1 MLYGVIRLKIG
12 EENNMQTIIRNG
24 RVITPDG
31 IINGYV
37 LYEDGKIVE
46 IGAGECVPSADEMID
61 AQGRYVSPGFI
72 DIHTHGAGGAD
83 YMDGTVEAYL
93 TAARMSARHGA
104 TLVYPT
110 TLTSS
115 NEVLFD
121 TFDLYEQAVAANTE
135 GAAFGGLHLEGPYFN
150 PKQAGAQDP
159 RYLRNPKPEDY
170 LEILSR
176 SNNIARWSFSPE
188 LDGAPEFAAELSK
201 RGIIAAAGHTDAT
214 FEQCDEAYKNGC
226 SLITHF
232 YSCISTIIRKNS
244 YRTAGVME
252 YGYYQDGMAV
262 EIIADGH
269 HVPSSL
275 LHLIV
280 KVKGVDNVVLVTDS
294 MRGAG
299 MPEGPSIL
307 GGLADGQECIVENG
321 VAKLLDRSGFA
332 GSVCTTDRL
341 VRTMITIGGCSL
353 EQAVQMASLNPAR
366 VMGVADRKG
375 SLEAGK
381 DADIVIFG
389 DNVEVF
395 ATIVSGRKVYQK

>member
-1 MLYGVIRLKIG
+1 MK
-12 EENNMQTIIRNG
+12 TIIKNG
-24 RVITPDG
+24 RVITPEG
-31 IINGYV
+31 IIDGYV
-37 LYEDGKIVE
+37 LYEDGKITE
-46 IGAGECVPSADEMID
+46 TGTGDCMPQADEVID

-83 YMDGTVEAYL
+83 YMDGTLEAYL

-121 TFDLYEQAVAANTE
+121 TFDLYEKAVQANTE

-159 RYLRNPKPEDY
+159 RYLRNPQPEDY

-201 RGIIAAAGHTDAT
+201 RGIIAAVGHTDAT
-214 FEQCDEAYKNGC
+214 FEQCDEAFKNGC

-280 KVKGVDNVVLVTDS
+280 KVKGVNNVVLVTDS

-321 VAKLLDRSGFA
+321 VAKLLDGSGFA

>member
-1 MLYGVIRLKIG
+1 MK
-12 EENNMQTIIRNG
+12 TIIKNG
-24 RVITPDG
+24 RLITPDG
-31 IINGYV
+31 IIDGYI
-37 LYEDGKIVE
+37 LYEDGKIAK
-46 IGAGECVPSADEMID
+46 IGTGDSMPQADEVID

-83 YMDGTVEAYL
+83 YMDGTLEAYL

-159 RYLRNPKPEDY
+159 RYLRNPQPEDY

-176 SNNIARWSFSPE
+176 SDNIARWSFSPE

-332 GSVCTTDRL
+332 GSVCTADRL
-341 VRTMITIGGCSL
+341 VRTMITIGGCTL
-353 EQAVQMASLNPAR
+353 EQAVQMVSLNPAR

-375 SLEAGK
+375 SLEVGK

>member
-1 MLYGVIRLKIG
+1 MK
-12 EENNMQTIIRNG
+12 TIIKNG
-24 RVITPDG
+24 RLITPDG
-31 IINGYV
+31 IIDGYV
-37 LYEDGKIVE
+37 LYEDGKITE
-46 IGAGECVPSADEMID
+46 TGTGDCMPQADEVID

-159 RYLRNPKPEDY
+159 RYLRNPQPEDY

-176 SNNIARWSFSPE
+176 SDNIARWSFSPE

-332 GSVCTTDRL
+332 GSVCTADRL
-341 VRTMITIGGCSL
+341 VRTMITIGGCTL
-353 EQAVQMASLNPAR
+353 EQAVQMVSLNPAR

-375 SLEAGK
+375 SLEVGK

>member
-1 MLYGVIRLKIG
+1 MK
-12 EENNMQTIIRNG
+12 TIIKNG

-31 IINGYV
+31 IIDGYV
-37 LYEDGKIVE
+37 LYEDGKITE
-46 IGAGECVPSADEMID
+46 TGTGDCMPQADEVID

-93 TAARMSARHGA
+93 AAARMSARHGA
-104 TLVYPT
+104 TMVFPT

-159 RYLRNPKPEDY
+159 RYLRNPQPEDY

-321 VAKLLDRSGFA
+321 VAKLLDGSGFA

>member
-1 MLYGVIRLKIG
+1 MK
-12 EENNMQTIIRNG
+12 TIIKNG
-24 RVITPDG
+24 RLITPDG
-31 IINGYV
+31 IIDGYI
-37 LYEDGKIVE
+37 LYEDGKIAK
-46 IGAGECVPSADEMID
+46 IGTGDSIPQADEVID

-83 YMDGTVEAYL
+83 YMDGTLEAYL

-159 RYLRNPKPEDY
+159 RYLRNPQPEDY

-176 SNNIARWSFSPE
+176 SDNIARWSFSPE

-214 FEQCDEAYKNGC
+214 FEQCDEAFKNGC

-321 VAKLLDRSGFA
+321 VAKLLDGSGFA

-395 ATIVSGRKVYQK
+395 STIVSGRKVYQK

>member
-1 MLYGVIRLKIG
+1 MKTLI
-12 EENNMQTIIRNG
+12 TNG
-24 RVITPDG
+24 QIITPAG
-31 IINGYV
+31 TVGGWL
-37 LYEDGKIVE
+37 LYENGKILE
-46 IGAGECVPSADEMID
+46 IGTGECPSADETID
-61 AQGRYVSPGFI
+61 AEGRYVSPGFI

-93 TAARMSARHGA
+93 TAAKMSARHGA

-121 TFDLYEQAVAANTE
+121 TFDLYEEAVAANTE

-150 PKQAGAQDP
+150 PVQAGAQDP
-159 RYLRNPKPEDY
+159 RYLRNPQPEDY
-170 LEILSR
+170 MEILSR
-176 SNNIARWSFSPE
+176 SKNIARWSFSPE

-201 RGIIAAAGHTDAT
+201 RGIIASVGHTNAS
-214 FEQCDEAYKNGC
+214 FEQCDAAYKSGS

-232 YSCISTIIRKNS
+232 YSCISSITRNQG

-252 YGYYQDGMAV
+252 YGYYQDGMSV

-280 KVKGVDNVVLVTDS
+280 KVKGVDKVVLVTDS

-307 GGLADGQECIVENG
+307 GGLADGQECIIQNG
-321 VAKLLDRSGFA
+321 VARLMDLSGFA

-341 VRTMITIGGCSL
+341 VRTMISIGGVTL

-366 VMGVADRKG
+366 VMGVADMKG

-395 ATIVSGRKVYQK
+395 ATIVGGRKVYQA

>member
-1 MLYGVIRLKIG
+1 MKTLI
-12 EENNMQTIIRNG
+12 TNG
-24 RVITPDG
+24 QIITPAG
-31 IINGYV
+31 TVGGWL
-37 LYEDGKIVE
+37 LYENGKILE
-46 IGAGECVPSADEMID
+46 IGTGECPSADETID
-61 AQGRYVSPGFI
+61 AEGRYVSPGFI

-83 YMDGTVEAYL
+83 YMDGTIEAYL
-93 TAARMSARHGA
+93 TAAKMSASHGA

-121 TFDLYEQAVAANTE
+121 TFDLYEEAVAANTE

-150 PKQAGAQDP
+150 PVQAGAQDP
-159 RYLRNPKPEDY
+159 RYLRNPQPEDY
-170 LEILSR
+170 MEILSR
-176 SNNIARWSFSPE
+176 SKNIARWSFSPE

-201 RGIIAAAGHTDAT
+201 RGIIASVGHTNAS
-214 FEQCDEAYKNGC
+214 FEQCDAAYKSGS

-232 YSCISTIIRKNS
+232 YSCISSITRNQG

-252 YGYYQDGMAV
+252 YGYYQDGMSV

-280 KVKGVDNVVLVTDS
+280 KVKGVDKVVLVTDS

-307 GGLADGQECIVENG
+307 GGLADGQECIIQNG
-321 VAKLLDRSGFA
+321 VARLMDLSGFA

-341 VRTMITIGGCSL
+341 VRTMISIGGVTL

-366 VMGVADRKG
+366 VMGIADRKG

-395 ATIVSGRKVYQK
+395 ATIVGGRKVYQA

>member
-1 MLYGVIRLKIG
+1 MK
-12 EENNMQTIIRNG
+12 TIITNG

-31 IINGYV
+31 TIDGWV
-37 LYEDGKIVE
+37 LYEDGKILQ
-46 IGAGECVPSADEMID
+46 IGAGECSAEADETID

-83 YMDGTVEAYL
+83 YMDGTIEAYL
-93 TAARMSARHGA
+93 TAAKMSARHGA
-104 TLVYPT
+104 TLVFPT

-115 NEVLFD
+115 NKVLFD
-121 TFDLYEQAVAANTE
+121 TFDLYERAVEANTE
-135 GAAFGGLHLEGPYFN
+135 GAAFGGMHLEGPYFN

-159 RYLRNPKPEDY
+159 RYLRNPQPEDY
-170 LEILSR
+170 LEIISR
-176 SNNIARWSFSPE
+176 SKNIARWSFSPE
-188 LDGAPEFAAELSK
+188 LEGAPEFAAELSK
-201 RGIIAAAGHTDAT
+201 HGIIPSVGHTDAS
-214 FEQCDEAYKNGC
+214 FEQCDAAYKSGR

-232 YSCISTIIRKNS
+232 YSCVSSITRNQG

-280 KVKGVDNVVLVTDS
+280 KVKGHDNVVLVTDS

-307 GGLADGQECIVENG
+307 GGLADGQECIIEGG
-321 VAKLLDRSGFA
+321 VARLMDRSGFA

-341 VRTMITIGGCSL
+341 VRTMISIGGCTL
-353 EQAVQMASLNPAR
+353 EQAVKMASFNPAR
-366 VMGVADRKG
+366 VMGVSDRKG
-375 SLEAGK
+375 SLEVGK
-381 DADIVIFG
+381 DADIVIFD
-389 DNVEVF
+389 DNINVA
-395 ATIVSGRKVYQK
+395 ATIVGGRKVYSL

>member
-1 MLYGVIRLKIG
+1 MKTL
-12 EENNMQTIIRNG
+12 IRNG
-24 RVITPDG
+24 RVITPEST
-31 IINGYV
+31 INGYI
-37 LYEDGKIVE
+37 LYEDGIIKE
-46 IGAGECVPSADEMID
+46 IAAGECACEADEVID

-83 YMDGTVEAYL
+83 FMDGTVEAFL
-93 TAARMSARHGA
+93 TASRMQASHGA

-115 NEVLFD
+115 NEVLFE
-121 TFDLYEQAVAANTE
+121 TFETYEKALEANTD

-159 RYLRNPKPEDY
+159 RYLRNPQPEDY
-170 LEILSR
+170 LDILSR
-176 SNNIARWSFSPE
+176 SNYIARWSFSPE

-201 RGIIAAAGHTDAT
+201 RGIIASAGHTDAT
-214 FEQCDEAYKNGC
+214 FEQCDAAYKSGS

-244 YRTAGVME
+244 YRIAGVME

-275 LHLIV
+275 LHVIV
-280 KVKGVDNVVLVTDS
+280 KVKGLDNVVLVTDS

-307 GGLADGQECIVENG
+307 GGLADGQECKIENG
-321 VAKLLDRSGFA
+321 VAKLLDGSGFA
-332 GSVCTTDRL
+332 GSVCTADRL
-341 VRTMITIGGCSL
+341 IRTMITIGGVTM
-353 EQAVQMASLNPAR
+353 EQAVKMASANPAR
-366 VMGVADRKG
+366 VMGILDRKG
-375 SLEAGK
+375 TLEIGK
-381 DADIVIFG
+381 DADIVIFD
-389 DNVEVF
+389 DNVNVA
-395 ATIVSGRKVYQK
+395 ATIVRGRKVFTNEI

>member
-1 MLYGVIRLKIG
+1 MK
-12 EENNMQTIIRNG
+12 TIIKNG
-24 RVITPDG
+24 RVITPEG
-31 IINGYV
+31 IIDGYV
-37 LYEDGKIVE
+37 LYEDGKITE
-46 IGAGECVPSADEMID
+46 TGTGDCMPHAGEVID

-83 YMDGTVEAYL
+83 YMDGTLEAYL

-159 RYLRNPKPEDY
+159 RYLRNPQPEDY

-188 LDGAPEFAAELSK
+188 LDGAPELAAELSK

-280 KVKGVDNVVLVTDS
+280 KVKGVDKVVLVTDS

-321 VAKLLDRSGFA
+321 VAKLLDGSGFA

>member
-1 MLYGVIRLKIG
+1 MK
-12 EENNMQTIIRNG
+12 TIIKNG

-31 IINGYV
+31 IIDGYV
-37 LYEDGKIVE
+37 LYEDGKITE
-46 IGAGECVPSADEMID
+46 TGTGDCMPQADEVID

-83 YMDGTVEAYL
+83 YMDGTLEAYL

-159 RYLRNPKPEDY
+159 RYLRNPQPEDY

-188 LDGAPEFAAELSK
+188 LDGAPELAAELSK

-214 FEQCDEAYKNGC
+214 FEQCDEAFKNCC

-366 VMGVADRKG
+366 VMDVADRKG

>member
-1 MLYGVIRLKIG
+1 
-12 EENNMQTIIRNG
+12 
-24 RVITPDG
+24 VITPEG

-37 LYEDGKIVE
+37 LYEDGKIAQ
-46 IGAGECVPSADEMID
+46 IGAGDSMPQADEVID

-83 YMDGTVEAYL
+83 YMDGTLEAYL

-159 RYLRNPKPEDY
+159 RYLRNPQPEDY

-188 LDGAPEFAAELSK
+188 LDGAPELAAELSK

-214 FEQCDEAYKNGC
+214 FEQCDEAFKNGC

-366 VMGVADRKG
+366 VMDVADRKG

>member
-1 MLYGVIRLKIG
+1 MK
-12 EENNMQTIIRNG
+12 TIIKNG

-31 IINGYV
+31 IIDGYV
-37 LYEDGKIVE
+37 LYEDGKITE
-46 IGAGECVPSADEMID
+46 IGTGDSMPQADEVID

-83 YMDGTVEAYL
+83 YMDGTLEAYL

-159 RYLRNPKPEDY
+159 RYLRNPQPEDY

-321 VAKLLDRSGFA
+321 VAKLLDGSGFA
-332 GSVCTTDRL
+332 GSVCTADRL
-341 VRTMITIGGCSL
+341 IRTMITIGGCTL

>member
-1 MLYGVIRLKIG
+1 MK
-12 EENNMQTIIRNG
+12 TIIKNG

-31 IINGYV
+31 IIDGYV
-37 LYEDGKIVE
+37 LYEDGKITE
-46 IGAGECVPSADEMID
+46 TGTGDCMPQADEVID

-83 YMDGTVEAYL
+83 YMDGTLEAYL

-104 TLVYPT
+104 TMVYPT

-332 GSVCTTDRL
+332 GSVCTADRL
-341 VRTMITIGGCSL
+341 IRTMITIGGCTL

>member
-1 MLYGVIRLKIG
+1 MK
-12 EENNMQTIIRNG
+12 TIIKNG

-31 IINGYV
+31 IIDGYV
-37 LYEDGKIVE
+37 LYEDGKISE
-46 IGAGECVPSADEMID
+46 IGAGYSMPQADEVID

-83 YMDGTVEAYL
+83 YMDGTLEAYL

-104 TLVYPT
+104 TMVYPT

-159 RYLRNPKPEDY
+159 RYLRNPQPEDY

-214 FEQCDEAYKNGC
+214 FEQCDEAFKNGC

-244 YRTAGVME
+244 YRIAGVME

-321 VAKLLDRSGFA
+321 VAKLLDGSGFA

-389 DNVEVF
+389 YNVEVF

>member
-1 MLYGVIRLKIG
+1 MK
-12 EENNMQTIIRNG
+12 TIIKNG
-24 RVITPDG
+24 RVITPEG
-31 IINGYV
+31 IIDGYV
-37 LYEDGKIVE
+37 LYEDGKITE
-46 IGAGECVPSADEMID
+46 TGTGDCMPQADEVID

-83 YMDGTVEAYL
+83 YMDGTLEAYL
-93 TAARMSARHGA
+93 TAARMSASHGA

-121 TFDLYEQAVAANTE
+121 TFDLYEQAVVANTE

-159 RYLRNPKPEDY
+159 RYLRNPQPEDY

-332 GSVCTTDRL
+332 GSVCTADRL
-341 VRTMITIGGCSL
+341 VRTMITIGGCTL
-353 EQAVQMASLNPAR
+353 EQAVQMVSLNPAR

-375 SLEAGK
+375 SLEVGK

>member
-1 MLYGVIRLKIG
+1 MKTL
-12 EENNMQTIIRNG
+12 IRNG
-24 RVITPDG
+24 RVITPESTIDGYIVYEDG
-31 IINGYV
+31 II
-37 LYEDGKIVE
+37 KE
-46 IGAGECVPSADEMID
+46 IGAGECACEPDEVID

-83 YMDGTVEAYL
+83 FMDGTVEAFL
-93 TAARMSARHGA
+93 TASRMQASHGA
-104 TLVYPT
+104 TLVFPT

-121 TFDLYEQAVAANTE
+121 TFETYEKALEANTE

-159 RYLRNPKPEDY
+159 RYLRNPQPEDY

-176 SNNIARWSFSPE
+176 SNHIARWSFSPE
-188 LDGAPEFAAELSK
+188 LEGAPEFAAELSK
-201 RGIIAAAGHTDAT
+201 HGIIASAGHTDAT
-214 FEQCDEAYKNGC
+214 FEQCDAAYKSGS

-232 YSCISTIIRKNS
+232 YSCISTIVRKNS
-244 YRTAGVME
+244 YRIAGVME

-275 LHLIV
+275 LHVIV
-280 KVKGVDNVVLVTDS
+280 KVKGLDNVVLVTDS

-307 GGLADGQECIVENG
+307 GGLADGQECKIENG
-321 VAKLLDRSGFA
+321 VAKLLDGSGFA
-332 GSVCTTDRL
+332 GSVCTADRL
-341 VRTMITIGGCSL
+341 VRTMITIGGVTL
-353 EQAVQMASLNPAR
+353 EQAVKMASANPAR
-366 VMGVADRKG
+366 VMGILDRKG
-375 SLEAGK
+375 TLEVGK
-381 DADIVIFG
+381 DADIVIFD
-389 DNVEVF
+389 DNVNVA
-395 ATIVSGRKVYQK
+395 ATIVCGRKVYENKN

>member
-1 MLYGVIRLKIG
+1 MNIG
-12 EENNMQTIIRNG
+12 ENDMKTIIRNG

-37 LYEDGKIVE
+37 LYEDGKIVG
-46 IGAGECVPSADEMID
+46 IGTDDYAFPVDETID

-115 NEVLFD
+115 NEILFD
-121 TFDLYEQAVAANTE
+121 TFDLYEKAVEANTE

-159 RYLRNPKPEDY
+159 RYLRNPQPEDY

-188 LDGAPEFAAELSK
+188 LEGAAEFAKELSQ
-201 RGIIAAAGHTDAT
+201 RGIIASAGHTDAT
-214 FEQCDEAYKNGC
+214 FEQCDAAYKSGS

-232 YSCISTIIRKNS
+232 YSCISTIIRKNA
-244 YRTAGVME
+244 YRIAGVME
-252 YGYYQDGMAV
+252 YGYYQDGMSV

-280 KVKGVDNVVLVTDS
+280 KIKGVDKVVLVTDS

-307 GGLADGQECIVENG
+307 GGLADGQECFIENG
-321 VAKLLDRSGFA
+321 VAKLMDRSGFA

-341 VRTMITIGGCSL
+341 VRTMITIGGCTL
-353 EQAVQMASLNPAR
+353 EQAVRMASLNPAR
-366 VMGVADRKG
+366 VMGVADKKG
-375 SLEAGK
+375 SLEVGK

-389 DNVEVF
+389 DNIEVF

>member
-1 MLYGVIRLKIG
+1 MYDLL
-12 EENNMQTIIRNG
+12 IRNVRVVDGTGAPWYRADVAVENG
-24 RVITPDG
+24 RIAAVGPLAGCAAQQVLDG
-31 IINGYV
+31 
-37 LYEDGKIVE
+37 EDQYL
-46 IGAGECVPSADEMID
+46 A
-61 AQGRYVSPGFI
+61 PGFI

-93 TAARMSARHGA
+93 TAAKMSASHGA

-121 TFDLYEQAVAANTE
+121 TFDLYEEAVAANTE

-150 PKQAGAQDP
+150 PVQAGAQDP
-159 RYLRNPKPEDY
+159 RYLRNPQPEDY
-170 LEILSR
+170 MEILSR
-176 SNNIARWSFSPE
+176 SKNIARWSFSPE

-201 RGIIAAAGHTDAT
+201 RGIIASVGHTNAS
-214 FEQCDEAYKNGC
+214 FEQCDAAYKSGS

-232 YSCISTIIRKNS
+232 YSCISSITRNQG

-252 YGYYQDGMAV
+252 YGYYQDGMSV

-280 KVKGVDNVVLVTDS
+280 KVKGLDKVVLVTDS

-307 GGLADGQECIVENG
+307 GGLADGQECIIQNG
-321 VAKLLDRSGFA
+321 VARLMDLSGFA

-341 VRTMITIGGCSL
+341 VRTMISIGGVTL

-395 ATIVSGRKVYQK
+395 ATIVGGRKVYQA

>member
-1 MLYGVIRLKIG
+1 MI
-12 EENNMQTIIRNG
+12 TNG
-24 RVITPDG
+24 RIITPVG
-31 IINGYV
+31 IIDGFL
-37 LYEDGKIVE
+37 LYEDGKILETGTGVY
-46 IGAGECVPSADEMID
+46 GLPVDETID
-61 AQGRYVSPGFI
+61 AGGRYVSPGFI

-83 YMDGTVEAYL
+83 YMDGTVEAFL
-93 TAARMSARHGA
+93 TAARMSAKHGA

-115 NEVLFD
+115 DEILFESFE
-121 TFDLYEQAVAANTE
+121 TYEKALKANTD

-159 RYLRNPKPEDY
+159 RYLRNPQPENY

-176 SNNIARWSFSPE
+176 TDKIARWSFSPE
-188 LDGAPEFAAELSK
+188 LEGAPEFAAELSR
-201 RGIIAAAGHTDAT
+201 RGIIASAGHTDAT
-214 FEQCDEAYKNGC
+214 FEQCDAAYRSG
-226 SLITHF
+226 STLITHF
-232 YSCISTIIRKNS
+232 YSCISTIVRKNA
-244 YRTAGVME
+244 YRIAGVME

-307 GGLADGQECIVENG
+307 GGLADGQECFIENG
-321 VAKLLDRSGFA
+321 VAKLMDRSGFA
-332 GSVCTTDRL
+332 GSVCTADRL

-353 EQAVQMASLNPAR
+353 EQAVQMATLNPAR

-375 SLEAGK
+375 SLEPGK

-389 DNVEVF
+389 DNVSVY
-395 ATIVSGRKVYQK
+395 ATIVGGRKVYNV

>member
-1 MLYGVIRLKIG
+1 MKTLIC
-12 EENNMQTIIRNG
+12 NG
-24 RVITPDG
+24 CVITPRG
-31 IINGYV
+31 IVEGYV
-37 LYEDGKIVE
+37 LYEDGKIIE
-46 IGAGECVPSADEMID
+46 AGAGQCNLSVDDVID
-61 AQGRYVSPGFI
+61 AEGRYVSPGFI

-83 YMDGTVEAYL
+83 YMDGTVDAYL
-93 TAARMSARHGA
+93 TAARTSAIHGA

-121 TFDLYEQAVAANTE
+121 TFALYEKAVEANAQ

-159 RYLRNPKPEDY
+159 RYLRNPQPEDY

-188 LDGAPEFAAELSK
+188 LEGAAEFAKELSQ
-201 RGIIAAAGHTDAT
+201 RGIIASAGHTDAT
-214 FEQCDEAYKNGC
+214 FEQCDAAYKSGS

-232 YSCISTIIRKNS
+232 YSCISTIIRKNA
-244 YRTAGVME
+244 YRIAGVME
-252 YGYYQDGMAV
+252 YGYYQDGMSV

-280 KVKGVDNVVLVTDS
+280 KVKGVDKVVLVTDS

-307 GGLADGQECIVENG
+307 GGLADGQECFIENG
-321 VAKLLDRSGFA
+321 VAKLMDRSGFA

-341 VRTMITIGGCSL
+341 VRTMITIGGCTL
-353 EQAVQMASLNPAR
+353 EQAVRMASLNPAR
-366 VMGVADRKG
+366 VMGVADKKG
-375 SLEAGK
+375 SLEVGK

-389 DNVEVF
+389 DNIEVF

>member
-1 MLYGVIRLKIG
+1 MKTLI
-12 EENNMQTIIRNG
+12 TNG
-24 RVITPDG
+24 QIITPAG
-31 IINGYV
+31 TVGGWL
-37 LYEDGKIVE
+37 LYENGKILE
-46 IGAGECVPSADEMID
+46 IGTGECPSADETID
-61 AQGRYVSPGFI
+61 AEGRYVSPGFI

-93 TAARMSARHGA
+93 TAAKMSASHGA

-121 TFDLYEQAVAANTE
+121 TFDLYEEAVAANTE

-150 PKQAGAQDP
+150 PVQAGAQDP
-159 RYLRNPKPEDY
+159 RYLRNPQPEDY
-170 LEILSR
+170 MEILSR
-176 SNNIARWSFSPE
+176 SKNIARWSFSPE

-201 RGIIAAAGHTDAT
+201 RGIIASVGHTNAS
-214 FEQCDEAYKNGC
+214 FEQCDAAYKSGS

-232 YSCISTIIRKNS
+232 YSCISSITRNQG

-252 YGYYQDGMAV
+252 YGYYQDGMSV

-280 KVKGVDNVVLVTDS
+280 KVKGVDKVVLVTDS

-307 GGLADGQECIVENG
+307 GGLADGQECIIQNG
-321 VAKLLDRSGFA
+321 VARLMDLSGFA

-341 VRTMITIGGCSL
+341 VRTMVTIGGVTL

-366 VMGVADRKG
+366 VMGIADRKG

-395 ATIVSGRKVYQK
+395 ATIVGGRKVYQA

>member
-1 MLYGVIRLKIG
+1 MKTLIK
-12 EENNMQTIIRNG
+12 NG
-24 RVITPDG
+24 RVITPEAV
-31 IINGYV
+31 ISGYV
-37 LYEDGKIVE
+37 IYEDGVIAE
-46 IGAGECVPSADEMID
+46 IGAGECPVEADEVID

-83 YMDGTVEAYL
+83 YMDGTLEAYL
-93 TAARMSARHGA
+93 TAAKMSARHGA

-121 TFDLYEQAVAANTE
+121 TFDLYEKAVEANTE

-159 RYLRNPKPEDY
+159 RYLRNPQPEDY
-170 LEILSR
+170 MEILSR

-188 LDGAPEFAAELSK
+188 LEGAPEFAAELSK
-201 RGIIAAAGHTDAT
+201 RGIIAAAGHTDAS
-214 FEQCDEAYKNGC
+214 FEQCDEAFKSGC

-232 YSCISTIIRKNS
+232 YSCISTIVRKNS

-280 KVKGVDNVVLVTDS
+280 KVKGFDNVVLVTDS

-299 MPEGPSIL
+299 MGEGPSIL

-332 GSVCTTDRL
+332 GSVCTADRL
-341 VRTMITIGGCSL
+341 IRTMITIGGVTM
-353 EQAVQMASLNPAR
+353 EQAVKMASANPAR
-366 VMGVADRKG
+366 VMRIADRKG
-375 SLEAGK
+375 TLEVGK
-381 DADIVIFG
+381 DADIVIFD
-389 DNVEVF
+389 DNVNVA
-395 ATIVSGRKVYQK
+395 ATIVCGRKVYENKN

>member
-1 MLYGVIRLKIG
+1 MK
-12 EENNMQTIIRNG
+12 TIIKNG

-31 IINGYV
+31 IIDGYV
-37 LYEDGKIVE
+37 LYEDGKITE
-46 IGAGECVPSADEMID
+46 IGTGDSMPQVDEVID

-83 YMDGTVEAYL
+83 YMDGTLEAYL

-115 NEVLFD
+115 NEVLFN

-159 RYLRNPKPEDY
+159 RYLRNPQPEDY

-321 VAKLLDRSGFA
+321 VAKLLDGSGFA

-375 SLEAGK
+375 SLEVGK

>member
-1 MLYGVIRLKIG
+1 MK
-12 EENNMQTIIRNG
+12 TIIKNG

-31 IINGYV
+31 IIDGYV
-37 LYEDGKIVE
+37 LYEDGKIAE
-46 IGAGECVPSADEMID
+46 IGAGDSMPQADEVID

-83 YMDGTVEAYL
+83 YMDGTLEAYL

-104 TLVYPT
+104 TMVYPT

-159 RYLRNPKPEDY
+159 RYLRNPQPEDY

-214 FEQCDEAYKNGC
+214 FEQCDEAFKNGC

-244 YRTAGVME
+244 YRIAGVME

-321 VAKLLDRSGFA
+321 VAKLLDGSGFA

>member
-1 MLYGVIRLKIG
+1 MKTLIK
-12 EENNMQTIIRNG
+12 NG
-24 RVITPDG
+24 RVITPQETISG
-31 IINGYV
+31 YIVYENGV
-37 LYEDGKIVE
+37 ITE
-46 IGAGECVPSADEMID
+46 IGAGDCNQEADEVID

-83 YMDGTVEAYL
+83 FMDGTVDAFL
-93 TAARMSARHGA
+93 TASRMQASHGA

-121 TFDLYEQAVAANTE
+121 TFETYEKALEANTE

-159 RYLRNPKPEDY
+159 RYLRNPQPEDY
-170 LEILSR
+170 MEILSR
-176 SNNIARWSFSPE
+176 SKHIARWSFSPE

-201 RGIIAAAGHTDAT
+201 RGIIASAGHTDAT
-214 FEQCDEAYKNGC
+214 FEQCDAAYKSGS

-232 YSCISTIIRKNS
+232 YSCISTIVRKNS
-244 YRTAGVME
+244 YRIAGVME

-275 LHLIV
+275 LHVIV
-280 KVKGVDNVVLVTDS
+280 KVKGLDNVVLVTDS

-307 GGLADGQECIVENG
+307 GGLADGQECKIENG
-321 VAKLLDRSGFA
+321 VAKLLDGSGFA
-332 GSVCTTDRL
+332 GSVCTADRL
-341 VRTMITIGGCSL
+341 VRTMITIGGVTM
-353 EQAVQMASLNPAR
+353 EQAVKMASANPAR
-366 VMGVADRKG
+366 VMGILDRKG
-375 SLEAGK
+375 TLEIGK
-381 DADIVIFG
+381 DADIVIFD
-389 DNVEVF
+389 DNVNVA
-395 ATIVSGRKVYQK
+395 ATIVRGRKVFANEI

>member
-1 MLYGVIRLKIG
+1 MK
-12 EENNMQTIIRNG
+12 TIIKNG
-24 RVITPDG
+24 RVITPEG
-31 IINGYV
+31 IIDGYV
-37 LYEDGKIVE
+37 LYEDGKITE
-46 IGAGECVPSADEMID
+46 TGTGDCMPQADEVID

-83 YMDGTVEAYL
+83 YMDGTLEAYL

-159 RYLRNPKPEDY
+159 RYLRNPQPEDY

-214 FEQCDEAYKNGC
+214 FEQCDEAFKNGC

-353 EQAVQMASLNPAR
+353 GQAGQMASLNPAR

>member
-1 MLYGVIRLKIG
+1 MK
-12 EENNMQTIIRNG
+12 TIIKNG

-31 IINGYV
+31 IIDGYV
-37 LYEDGKIVE
+37 LYEDGKISE
-46 IGAGECVPSADEMID
+46 IGAGDSMPQADEVID

-83 YMDGTVEAYL
+83 YMDGTLEAYL

-104 TLVYPT
+104 TMVYPT

-159 RYLRNPKPEDY
+159 RYLRNPQPEDY

-188 LDGAPEFAAELSK
+188 LDGAPEFAAELSR

-214 FEQCDEAYKNGC
+214 FEQCDEAFKNGC

-244 YRTAGVME
+244 YRIAGVME

-321 VAKLLDRSGFA
+321 VAKLLDGSGFA

>member
-1 MLYGVIRLKIG
+1 MK
-12 EENNMQTIIRNG
+12 TIIKNG

-37 LYEDGKIVE
+37 LYEDGKITE
-46 IGAGECVPSADEMID
+46 IGTGDSMPQADEVID

-83 YMDGTVEAYL
+83 YMDGTLEAYL

-159 RYLRNPKPEDY
+159 RYLRNPQPEDY

-321 VAKLLDRSGFA
+321 VAKLLDGSGFA

>member
-1 MLYGVIRLKIG
+1 MI
-12 EENNMQTIIRNG
+12 TNG
-24 RVITPDG
+24 RIITPVG
-31 IINGYV
+31 IIDGCL
-37 LYEDGKIVE
+37 LYEDGKILETGTGVY
-46 IGAGECVPSADEMID
+46 GLPVDETID
-61 AQGRYVSPGFI
+61 AGGRYVSPGFI

-83 YMDGTVEAYL
+83 YMDGTVEAFL
-93 TAARMSARHGA
+93 TAARMSAKHGA

-115 NEVLFD
+115 DEILFESFE
-121 TFDLYEQAVAANTE
+121 TYEKALKANTD

-159 RYLRNPKPEDY
+159 RYLRNPQPENY

-176 SNNIARWSFSPE
+176 TDKIARWSFSPE
-188 LDGAPEFAAELSK
+188 LEGAPEFAAELSR
-201 RGIIAAAGHTDAT
+201 RGIIASAGHTDAT
-214 FEQCDEAYKNGC
+214 FEQCDAAYRSG
-226 SLITHF
+226 STLITHF
-232 YSCISTIIRKNS
+232 YSCISTIVRKNA
-244 YRTAGVME
+244 YRIAGVME

-307 GGLADGQECIVENG
+307 GGLADGQECFIENG
-321 VAKLLDRSGFA
+321 VAKLMDRSGFA
-332 GSVCTTDRL
+332 GSVCTADRL

-353 EQAVQMASLNPAR
+353 EQAVQMVTLNPAR

-375 SLEAGK
+375 SLEPGK

-389 DNVEVF
+389 DNVSVY
-395 ATIVSGRKVYQK
+395 ATIVGGRKVYNV

>member
-1 MLYGVIRLKIG
+1 MK
-12 EENNMQTIIRNG
+12 TIITNG
-24 RVITPDG
+24 RIITPEG
-31 IINGYV
+31 IVCGWL
-37 LYEDGKIVE
+37 LYENGKILE
-46 IGAGECVPSADEMID
+46 IGAGECATSADEVID
-61 AQGRYVSPGFI
+61 AKGAYVSPGFI

-121 TFDLYEQAVAANTE
+121 TFDLYEKAVAANTD

-159 RYLRNPKPEDY
+159 RYLRNPQPEDY
-170 LEILSR
+170 LRILSR
-176 SNNIARWSFSPE
+176 SKNIARWSFSPE
-188 LDGAPEFAAELSK
+188 LEGAPEFAAELSK
-201 RGIIAAAGHTDAT
+201 RGIIASIGHTDAS
-214 FEQCDEAYKNGC
+214 FEQCAAAYKSGS

-232 YSCISTIIRKNS
+232 YSCISSIVRNKG

-252 YGYYQDGMAV
+252 YGYYQDGMSV

-280 KVKGVDNVVLVTDS
+280 KVKGIDKVVLVTDS

-299 MPEGPSIL
+299 MPDGPSIL
-307 GGLADGQECIVENG
+307 GGLSDGQKCIIEGG
-321 VAKLLDRSGFA
+321 VAKLLDRSAFA
-332 GSVCTTDRL
+332 GSVCTPDRL
-341 VRTMITIGGCSL
+341 IRTMITIGGCSL
-353 EQAVQMASLNPAR
+353 AQAVQMASLNPAR
-366 VMGVADRKG
+366 VMGISERKG
-375 SLEAGK
+375 TLIPGK
-381 DADIVIFG
+381 DADIVIFD
-389 DNVEVF
+389 DNISVH
-395 ATIVSGRKVYQK
+395 ATIVGGRKVFQA

>member
-1 MLYGVIRLKIG
+1 MR
-12 EENNMQTIIRNG
+12 TIITNG
-24 RVITPDG
+24 RVITPNGTIDG
-31 IINGYV
+31 WV
-37 LYEDGKIVE
+37 LYEDGKILE
-46 IGAGECVPSADEMID
+46 IGAGECSAEADETID

-83 YMDGTVEAYL
+83 YMDGTLEAYL
-93 TAARMSARHGA
+93 TAAKMSARHGA

-115 NEVLFD
+115 NKVLFD
-121 TFDLYEQAVAANTE
+121 TFDLYERAVEANTE
-135 GAAFGGLHLEGPYFN
+135 GAAFGGMHLEGPYFN

-159 RYLRNPKPEDY
+159 RYLRNPQPEDY

-176 SNNIARWSFSPE
+176 SKNIARWSFSPE
-188 LDGAPEFAAELSK
+188 LEGAPEFAAELSK
-201 RGIIAAAGHTDAT
+201 RGIIASVGHTNAS
-214 FEQCDEAYKNGC
+214 FEQCDAAYKSGS

-232 YSCISTIIRKNS
+232 YSCISSITRNQG

-252 YGYYQDGMAV
+252 YGYYQDGMSV

-280 KVKGVDNVVLVTDS
+280 KVKGHDNVVLVTDS

-307 GGLADGQECIVENG
+307 GGLADGQECIIEGG
-321 VAKLLDRSGFA
+321 VARLMDRSGFA

-341 VRTMITIGGCSL
+341 VRTMISIGGCTL
-353 EQAVQMASLNPAR
+353 EQAVKMASFNPAR
-366 VMGVADRKG
+366 VMGVSDRKG
-375 SLEAGK
+375 SLEVGK
-381 DADIVIFG
+381 DADIVIFD
-389 DNVEVF
+389 DNINVA
-395 ATIVSGRKVYQK
+395 ATIVGGRKVYSL